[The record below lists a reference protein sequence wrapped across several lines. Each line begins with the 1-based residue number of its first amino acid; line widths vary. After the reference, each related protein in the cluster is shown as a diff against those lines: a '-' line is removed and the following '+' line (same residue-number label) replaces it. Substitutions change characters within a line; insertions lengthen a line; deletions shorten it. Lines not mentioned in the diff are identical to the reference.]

1 MHANAYT
8 QALHIHTHTHI
19 LVRAFISNAL
29 GKQRAKEG
37 KKKVKND
44 ACKLKTKSR
53 LFLSPVFARVFVDTP
68 GTRKLC

>member
-1 MHANAYT
+1 MHANAHT
-8 QALHIHTHTHI
+8 QALHIHTQI

-37 KKKVKND
+37 KKKVKNN

-53 LFLSPVFARVFVDTP
+53 LFLSPVFARAFVDTP
-68 GTRKLC
+68 GTCKLS